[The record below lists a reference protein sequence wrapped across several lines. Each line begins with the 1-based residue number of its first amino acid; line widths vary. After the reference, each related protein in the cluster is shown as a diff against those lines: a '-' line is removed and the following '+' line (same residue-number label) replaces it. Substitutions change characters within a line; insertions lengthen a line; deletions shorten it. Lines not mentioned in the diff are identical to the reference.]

1 VGDEAAFEDPVLEAV
16 RLARGQSLTELD
28 DQQSPKFWNSAL
40 EAKLLALRTEKRVY
54 VVRKQSDV
62 AALLAE
68 LGSWRASGEA

>member
-1 VGDEAAFEDPVLEAV
+1 VGDEAAFEEPVLEAV

-40 EAKLLALRTEKRVY
+40 EAKLLALRPEKRVY